1 MSDDG
6 AAGGPAGDATGT
18 RADATVEAEAEDEA
32 GEMVRSRDEQ
42 APDAAELHAR
52 LETLEAENERLRAT
66 IVAAQRRRYR
76 LTALGLGTVGMV
88 ALGGAVV
95 IPELREL
102 LVALAATGI
111 FGAVLTY
118 VLTPERFVAASVGE
132 RVYGTLADNERAIV
146 DDLDLRGEPVVVP
159 TAGELGPARLYVP
172 LSSRDVGTADGAGT
186 GAGTIPASV
195 PEEEALA
202 TPFVTTGG
210 AGLAVKPTGGPLYES
225 LVAATGALPEGPA
238 NVGVVVA
245 DGLVEQFE
253 LVGEAEVD
261 AEPGRV
267 TLAVDDSA
275 YGPVDRFD
283 HPVASLLATALAVTL
298 ETPVSVSV
306 AEGGEDGEWL
316 VTCRWDP
323 DARASEA

>member
-6 AAGGPAGDATGT
+6 AAGGPAGDTAGT
-18 RADATVEAEAEDEA
+18 RADTTARDEEGEETESEERGDEQSAEEAEL
-32 GEMVRSRDEQ
+32 Q
-42 APDAAELHAR
+42 AR

-76 LTALGLGTVGMV
+76 LTALGLATVGMV

-146 DDLDLRGEPVVVP
+146 EDLDLRGEPVVVP
-159 TAGELGPARLYVP
+159 TAGEIGPARLYVP
-172 LSSRDVGTADGAGT
+172 LSSRDVGTADGAGA
-186 GAGTIPASV
+186 GAIPASV
-195 PEEEALA
+195 PDEEALA

-210 AGLAVKPTGGPLYES
+210 AGLAVEPTGGPLYEA
-225 LVAATGALPEGPA
+225 LVAATGTLPEAPA
-238 NVGVVVA
+238 DVGVVVA

-253 LVGEAEVD
+253 LVGGAEVD

-306 AEGGEDGEWL
+306 AEGGEAGEWL
-316 VTCRWDP
+316 VTCRWD
-323 DARASEA
+323 AGTGASDI

>member
-18 RADATVEAEAEDEA
+18 SADATVEAEAEDEA
-32 GEMVRSRDEQ
+32 GETVGRGDEQ

-52 LETLEAENERLRAT
+52 LETLEAENERLRAALE
-66 IVAAQRRRYR
+66 AAQRRRYR
-76 LTALGLGTVGMV
+76 WTALGLATVGMV
-88 ALGGAVV
+88 ALGGA
-95 IPELREL
+95 ILLPELREL
-102 LVALAATGI
+102 LIALGATGL

-132 RVYGTLADNERAIV
+132 SVYWTLADNERAIV
-146 DDLDLRGEPVVVP
+146 EDLDLRGEPVVVP
-159 TAGELGPARLYVP
+159 TSGEIGPARLFVP
-172 LSSRDVGTADGAGT
+172 LTGRDVETGDGAEA
-186 GAGTIPASV
+186 GATVMSV
-195 PEEEALA
+195 PDEDALS
-202 TPFVTTGG
+202 TPFVTTGQP
-210 AGLAVKPTGGPLYES
+210 GLAVEPTGGPLYDG
-225 LVAATGALPEGPA
+225 LVAATRTLPEAPA
-238 NVGVVVA
+238 DVGVVVA

-253 LVGEAEVD
+253 LVGGAEVD

-267 TLAVDDSA
+267 TLAVDGSA

-306 AEGGEDGEWL
+306 AEGGEEGEWL
-316 VTCRWDP
+316 VTCRWDHDP
-323 DARASEA
+323 GATDA